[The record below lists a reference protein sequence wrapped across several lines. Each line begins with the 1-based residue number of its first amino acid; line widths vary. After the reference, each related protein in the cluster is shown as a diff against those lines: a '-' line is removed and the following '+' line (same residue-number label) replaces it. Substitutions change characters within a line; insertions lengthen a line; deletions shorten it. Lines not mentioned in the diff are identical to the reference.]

1 MTHEPKDRELLE
13 RWRCGDNQAGSQ
25 LVKRHFEALHRFFSN
40 KARGH
45 EEDLIQQT
53 FVSCVEAR
61 DAFRGESTFR
71 AYLFG
76 LARFQL
82 LTHYRKRHRGV
93 ELDFIATSVRDLG
106 TSPTGALARR
116 QERDLLE
123 LALQQLPVDQQIAL
137 ELTYWQELSAPEVAE
152 VLGVPENTVYTR
164 IWRAKRHLRAAL
176 EQLSDSAGERKQAL
190 ALLDSAQRTI

>member
-1 MTHEPKDRELLE
+1 VNEPADLELLDQ
-13 RWRCGDNQAGSQ
+13 WRNGDNSAGSA
-25 LVKRHFEALHRFFSN
+25 LVKRHFAALHRFFSN

-53 FVSCVEAR
+53 FVACVEAK

-82 LTHYRKRHRGV
+82 LTHYRKLYRNPTL
-93 ELDFIATSVRDLG
+93 ELTTSSVQDLG

-116 QERDLLE
+116 EERELLE
-123 LALQQLPVDQQIAL
+123 LALQHIPVDQQIAL
-137 ELTYWQELSAPEVAE
+137 ELSYWEELSAPEMAR
-152 VLGVPENTVYTR
+152 VLGVPENTVYSR
-164 IWRAKRHLRAAL
+164 IRRAKSHLKEAL
-176 EQLSDSAGERKQAL
+176 ERLSNDAQDRQRAL
-190 ALLDSAQRTI
+190 EMLSGRGRE